1 LVGQAFSPARA
12 SEARPGF
19 LMLTNLLFF
28 LLTGATLSLLLWTGT
43 ELFRNQEDPLGDR
56 LEGLQTQAMVATART
71 TRRKTSGRGLDRF
84 LNVIGVIPGGEDWMN
99 TTEKLLAQAGVR
111 RKSAL
116 ALYCTGVLAF
126 TLALC
131 AGTVYLQRGNGSD
144 AMSMLGGLAAALLL
158 GFILPKQVLYRLV
171 KSYRRKLQEALPD
184 TVDLL
189 GIVLGTGLGLD
200 QAMMRVSEE
209 MLYIYPELANEF
221 ATVVMQVRAGQER
234 GKAFN
239 QFVRRTGIEDIK
251 SLAAMII
258 QSEKFGTSLAQAL
271 KVYADALRTRRRLRA
286 DAAVGKAGIKMLFPI
301 VVFILPVLFV
311 ITLVPGMLSVMKD
324 LKLLGGGR

>member
-1 LVGQAFSPARA
+1 MAIIYDL
-12 SEARPGF
+12 
-19 LMLTNLLFF
+19 LLFLF
-28 LLTGATLSLLLWTGT
+28 TGATLSLLLWTSM
-43 ELFRNQEDPLGDR
+43 ELFRAQEDPLGDR
-56 LEGLQTQAMVATART
+56 LEALQSQAMVVTART
-71 TRRKTSGRGLDRF
+71 TRRKKSAQGLDRF
-84 LNVIGVIPGGEDWMN
+84 LNLIALVPGGEDWMN
-99 TTEKLLAQAGVR
+99 GTEKLLAQAGIR

-116 ALYCTGVLAF
+116 AMYCIFVLLFVFA
-126 TLALC
+126 LA
-131 AGTVYLQRGNGSD
+131 AGTIYLQRNNPNGPGS
-144 AMSMLGGLAAALLL
+144 LIGGLAAAFLL
-158 GFILPKQVLYRLV
+158 GFILPKQILYRLV
-171 KSYRRKLQEALPD
+171 KRYRRKLQEALPD

-209 MLYIYPELANEF
+209 MQYIYPELANEF

-234 GKAFN
+234 GKSFN

-251 SLAAMII
+251 SLSAMIV

-286 DAAVGKAGIKMLFPI
+286 EAAVGKAGIKMLFPI
-301 VVFILPVLFV
+301 VIFILPVLFV
-311 ITLVPGMLSVMKD
+311 ITLVPGMLSVLKD

>member
-1 LVGQAFSPARA
+1 
-12 SEARPGF
+12 
-19 LMLTNLLFF
+19 MLTNLFFF
-28 LLTGATLSLLLWTGT
+28 LLTGCTLSLIIWTGF
-43 ELFRNQEDPLGDR
+43 ELFRNQEDPLAER
-56 LEGLQTQAMVATART
+56 LEGLQSQALVVTSRVT
-71 TRRKTSGRGLDRF
+71 TRRKASGTGLDRV
-84 LNVIGVIPGGEDWMN
+84 LYLIGLVPGGEDWMSG
-99 TTEKLLAQAGVR
+99 TEKLLHQAGVR

-116 ALYCTGVLAF
+116 AVYCIGVLIF
-126 TLALC
+126 VLALA
-131 AGTVYLQRGNGSD
+131 AGTIYLQRDNPNGAGS
-144 AMSMLGGLAAALLL
+144 LIGGLAAALLL
-158 GFILPKQVLYRLV
+158 GFILPKQILYRMV
-171 KSYRRKLQEALPD
+171 KRYRARLQEALPD

-209 MLYIYPELANEF
+209 MQYIYPELANEF

-239 QFVRRTGIEDIK
+239 QFIRRTGIEDIK

-271 KVYADALRTRRRLRA
+271 KVYSDALRTRRRLRA
-286 DAAVGKAGIKMLFPI
+286 EAAVGKAGIKMLFPI

-311 ITLVPGMLSVMKD
+311 ITLVPGMLSVLAN
-324 LKLLGGGR
+324 LKLLGSGR